1 MPCLG
6 HGDVTGNQGEGSKQP
21 ERRASLCL
29 TAPGKAPLFLN
40 KIFLATN
47 KQLMCPASRGHAS
60 CCLLGN
66 DTPEEL
72 FLEKAAQHER
82 QDQI

>member
-1 MPCLG
+1 MVMSLG
-6 HGDVTGNQGEGSKQP
+6 TKEREVNSRREG
-21 ERRASLCL
+21 LHCL